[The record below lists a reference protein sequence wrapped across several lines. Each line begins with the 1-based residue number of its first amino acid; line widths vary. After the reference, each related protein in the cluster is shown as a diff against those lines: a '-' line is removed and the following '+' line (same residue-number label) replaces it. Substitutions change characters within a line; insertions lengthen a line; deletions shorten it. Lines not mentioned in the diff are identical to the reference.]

1 MWTLRGLRNIE
12 LGLAAKRATQGMLRH
27 QIETGCYRD
36 NDLARVVASLV
47 EYERVHCHSGK
58 RVQVNTAIAA
68 HLSRHRQ
75 AAGAA
80 GSRGREK

>member
-47 EYERVHCHSGK
+47 EYDECIVILENECRS
-58 RVQVNTAIAA
+58 I
-68 HLSRHRQ
+68 RQ
-75 AAGAA
+75 
-80 GSRGREK
+80 SLRT